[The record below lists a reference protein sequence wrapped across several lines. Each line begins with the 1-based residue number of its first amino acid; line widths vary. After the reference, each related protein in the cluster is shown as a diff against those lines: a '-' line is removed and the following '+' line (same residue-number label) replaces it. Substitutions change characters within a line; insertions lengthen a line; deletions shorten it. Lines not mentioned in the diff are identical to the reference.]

1 MLLTDRNFN
10 TSFYDP
16 AGGGDPI
23 LYQHLFYYKS
33 IIPSIICAASGFD
46 GKKEEL
52 EKNCG
57 PRVTETNRAS
67 LALARARERGNNL
80 NFNFL
85 NFLNEYKS
93 HISAELPSIDFLT
106 WLIGFS
112 EGDGSLIVSS
122 RGDISFVIT
131 QDTRD
136 IQVLNMIQNN
146 LKFGKVI
153 KQGKTVSRFVVQD
166 KIGLYLIAL
175 LFNGNLITLHKI
187 NRYKKFLDNV
197 NVYNNK
203 GRIKLPNI
211 NLSDF
216 SVKPTLQDS
225 WLAGFSD
232 AEGCFSITI
241 YSNSN
246 RYSIIYDIAQK
257 NIEGQSILYLI
268 QDLFKVGKV
277 YNHSAPNVLY
287 YRVNGLNDTRILFDY
302 FDSSHGTLKSKKLKS
317 YLLWKILHDKLLNKD
332 HLDST
337 KRYSLKVLASKINN
351 TWD

>member
-1 MLLTDRNFN
+1 MILITPLPAPLFLLFFVLKKKKRKSQNK
-10 TSFYDP
+10 P
-16 AGGGDPI
+16 GGNI
-23 LYQHLFYYKS
+23 
-33 IIPSIICAASGFD
+33 
-46 GKKEEL
+46 
-52 EKNCG
+52 
-57 PRVTETNRAS
+57 
-67 LALARARERGNNL
+67 

-85 NFLNEYKS
+85 NFYGPYKS
-93 HISAELPSIDFLT
+93 HISSDLPSKDFLT
-106 WLIGFS
+106 WLIGFG
-112 EGDGSLIVSS
+112 EGDGSFIVSR
-122 RGDISFVIT
+122 RGDLSFVIS

-153 KQGKTVSRFVVQD
+153 KQGSTVSRYVVQD

-187 NRYKKFLDNV
+187 NRYKKFLDKV
-197 NVYNNK
+197 NEYNNK

-211 NLSDF
+211 QLSDF
-216 SVKPTLQDS
+216 SVKPTLQDG
-225 WLAGFSD
+225 WLAGFCD

-246 RYSIIYDIAQK
+246 RYSIIFDIAQK
-257 NIEGQSILYLI
+257 NIEGQSILYYI
-268 QDLFKVGKV
+268 QDLFKVGKI
-277 YNHSAPNVLY
+277 YNHSALNVLY
-287 YRVNGLNDTRILFDY
+287 YRVNGLNDTKILFNY

>member
-1 MLLTDRNFN
+1 MILITPLPAPLFLLFFVLKKKKRKSQNK
-10 TSFYDP
+10 P
-16 AGGGDPI
+16 GGNI
-23 LYQHLFYYKS
+23 
-33 IIPSIICAASGFD
+33 
-46 GKKEEL
+46 
-52 EKNCG
+52 
-57 PRVTETNRAS
+57 
-67 LALARARERGNNL
+67 

-85 NFLNEYKS
+85 NFYGPYKS
-93 HISAELPSIDFLT
+93 HISSDLPSKDFLT

-112 EGDGSLIVSS
+112 EGDGSFIVSR
-122 RGDISFVIT
+122 RGDLSFVIS

-153 KQGKTVSRFVVQD
+153 KQGNTVSRYVVQD

-175 LFNGNLITLHKI
+175 LFNGNLITLQKI
-187 NRYKKFLDNV
+187 NRYKKFLDCV
-197 NVYNNK
+197 NVYNNN

-211 NLSDF
+211 KLSDF
-216 SVKPTLQDS
+216 SVKPTLRDG

-232 AEGCFSITI
+232 AEGCFSVTI

-246 RYSIIYDIAQK
+246 RYSIIFDIAQK
-257 NIEGQSILYLI
+257 NMEGQSILYYI
-268 QDLFKVGKV
+268 QDLFKVGKI
-277 YNHSAPNVLY
+277 YNHYAPNVLY
-287 YRVNGLNDTRILFDY
+287 YRVNGLNDTKILFDY
-302 FDSSHGTLKSKKLKS
+302 FDSSYGTLKSKKLKS

>member
-23 LYQHLFYYKS
+23 LYQHLFYYKAL
-33 IIPSIICAASGFD
+33 IPGIICAKRDNSSSCEFYNYS
-46 GKKEEL
+46 KEESKQKD
-52 EKNCG
+52 EWTVSN
-57 PRVTETNRAS
+57 T
-67 LALARARERGNNL
+67 

-85 NFLNEYKS
+85 NFFSEYKS
-93 HISAELPSIDFLT
+93 HISAELPCKDFLT

-112 EGDGSLIVSS
+112 EGDGSFIVSR
-122 RGDISFVIT
+122 RGDLSFVIS

-153 KQGKTVSRFVVQD
+153 KQGKTVSRYVVQD

-187 NRYKKFLDNV
+187 NRYQNFLENV
-197 NVYNNK
+197 NVYNNN

-211 NLSDF
+211 KLSAF
-216 SVKPTLQDS
+216 SVKPTFQDG
-225 WLAGFSD
+225 WLAGFCD
-232 AEGCFSITI
+232 AEGCFSSTI
-241 YSNSN
+241 YNNSN
-246 RYSIIYDIAQK
+246 RFSIIYDIAQK
-257 NIEGQSILYLI
+257 NIEGQSILYYI

-277 YNHSAPNVLY
+277 YHHSAPNVLY
-287 YRVNGLNDTRILFDY
+287 YRVNGLNETKLLFDY

-317 YLLWKILHDKLLNKD
+317 YLLWKILHAKLLNKD